1 MKLPLLSLLLMFAI
15 PSFAREWAAHEVSLR
30 SQVEKIREKE
40 RKITEMIHHKN
51 EEKEDAKLK
60 PLLAAL
66 QKEYEDLE
74 KFYKELEE
82 EKRHVRFEHPD
93 QGVDVERKYRAYK
106 IRSIEDMENEIGTE
120 GRLSRLKSKVL
131 RKYGTE
137 PEPEKVVPPIEEPP
151 KKEEAAE
158 KPPEKPKGKTR
169 PKLSM

>member
-1 MKLPLLSLLLMFAI
+1 
-15 PSFAREWAAHEVSLR
+15 
-30 SQVEKIREKE
+30 
-40 RKITEMIHHKN
+40 MIAHKN

-60 PLLAAL
+60 PMLAAL
-66 QKEYEDLE
+66 KKEYEELE
-74 KFYKELEE
+74 KYYKDLEE

-93 QGVDVERKYRAYK
+93 QGVEIERKYRAYK

-137 PEPEKVVPPIEEPP
+137 PTPEKVEAPAEEAP
-151 KKEEAAE
+151 KKEERAE
-158 KPPEKPKGKTR
+158 KPPEKPKGKER